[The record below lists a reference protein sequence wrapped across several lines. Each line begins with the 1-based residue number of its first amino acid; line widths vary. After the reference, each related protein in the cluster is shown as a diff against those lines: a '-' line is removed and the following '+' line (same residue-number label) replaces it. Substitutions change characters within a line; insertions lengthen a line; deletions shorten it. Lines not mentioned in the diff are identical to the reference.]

1 MKKGEIYEGIV
12 ENMDF
17 PNKGNIYIEGERVIV
32 KNALPG
38 QKVRFLVNKRR
49 KGKCE
54 GRLLSVEE
62 SSPLERT
69 EHPCPHFGICG
80 GCLYQTIPYEEQLK
94 IKERQVRDILTPV
107 LGEPGE
113 GSWTFEGIMGSP
125 MSERYRN
132 KMEFSFGD

>member
-54 GRLLSVEE
+54 GRLLSASV
-62 SSPLERT
+62 SPFWNLRRLSV
-69 EHPCPHFGICG
+69 PDDS
-80 GCLYQTIPYEEQLK
+80 L
-94 IKERQVRDILTPV
+94 
-107 LGEPGE
+107 
-113 GSWTFEGIMGSP
+113 
-125 MSERYRN
+125 
-132 KMEFSFGD
+132 

>member
-54 GRLLSVEE
+54 GRLLSVEKRKLDLRGNYGK
-62 SSPLERT
+62 PD
-69 EHPCPHFGICG
+69 F
-80 GCLYQTIPYEEQLK
+80 
-94 IKERQVRDILTPV
+94 
-107 LGEPGE
+107 
-113 GSWTFEGIMGSP
+113 
-125 MSERYRN
+125 
-132 KMEFSFGD
+132 

>member
-54 GRLLSVEE
+54 GRLLSVREDRA
-62 SSPLERT
+62 SVSPFWNLRRLSV
-69 EHPCPHFGICG
+69 PDDS
-80 GCLYQTIPYEEQLK
+80 L
-94 IKERQVRDILTPV
+94 
-107 LGEPGE
+107 
-113 GSWTFEGIMGSP
+113 
-125 MSERYRN
+125 
-132 KMEFSFGD
+132 